1 MVNENRGAALRM
13 HVPADVLGE
22 SLNPHLH
29 FGTVNTEG
37 EAGGHERALAGAAND
52 INWNAVVF
60 QSSDN
65 TEMSKPPAA
74 PVTQHKRDAAPG
86 EAASDAL
93 HILPQQTRRWKH
105 RV

>member
-1 MVNENRGAALRM
+1 MR
-13 HVPADVLGE
+13 VPADVLGE

-29 FGTVNTEG
+29 FGTVDTAG

-52 INWNAVVF
+52 INWNTVVF
-60 QSSDN
+60 QRSDN

-74 PVTQHKRDAAPG
+74 SATQHKRDAAPG

-93 HILPQQTRRWKH
+93 HILPQQTRREKH

>member
-1 MVNENRGAALRM
+1 MLNENRGTASCMR
-13 HVPADVLGE
+13 VPADVLGE

-29 FGTVNTEG
+29 FGTVDTEG
-37 EAGGHERALAGAAND
+37 EASGHERALAGAAND
-52 INWNAVVF
+52 INWNTVVF
-60 QSSDN
+60 QRSDN
-65 TEMSKPPAA
+65 TEMSKTPAA
-74 PVTQHKRDAAPG
+74 PATQHKCDAAPG